1 MNQCHPVREKTV
13 TLQKNPDFLKWSRA
27 IVMIFKKLNK
37 KERSPIAPLRST
49 STWPLHTGSSPI
61 APLRSTSTWPLH
73 TGSSPIAPL
82 RSTSTWPLHTGSS
95 PNRIPLFL
103 KGDIHCCNT
112 TDMNLGDT
120 NIFLNITCIFFYILI
135 ILYMLNQI
143 YIHNIT
149 TLFDKWR
156 MTNENNMCSKIGWK
170 YQTCL
175 MSSDWMKSSLKLQH
189 RSVWLSYTTWFSV
202 DSVSCNLQTGSDF
215 PQIVSTWSD
224 FKIGG
229 NRGNNCVVH
238 SRL

>member
-1 MNQCHPVREKTV
+1 
-13 TLQKNPDFLKWSRA
+13 
-27 IVMIFKKLNK
+27 MIFKKLNK
-37 KERSPIAPLRST
+37 K
-49 STWPLHTGSSPI
+49 GSSPI

-103 KGDIHCCNT
+103 KGDIHCFNT

-120 NIFLNITCIFFYILI
+120 NVFLNITCIFFLHFNNIVHVKSN
-135 ILYMLNQI
+135 LYSQYNHFIWQMKTI
-143 YIHNIT
+143 
-149 TLFDKWR
+149 
-156 MTNENNMCSKIGWK
+156 CSKIGWK

-202 DSVSCNLQTGSDF
+202 DSVSCNRQTVSDF
-215 PQIVSTWSD
+215 PQIASTCSD

>member
-1 MNQCHPVREKTV
+1 M
-13 TLQKNPDFLKWSRA
+13 
-27 IVMIFKKLNK
+27 MIFKKLNK
-37 KERSPIAPLRST
+37 KER
-49 STWPLHTGSSPI
+49 SPI

-120 NIFLNITCIFFYILI
+120 NIFLNITYVFFFKHFDNIVI
-135 ILYMLNQI
+135 VKNNLYSQL
-143 YIHNIT
+143 Y
-149 TLFDKWR
+149 L
-156 MTNENNMCSKIGWK
+156 TNDAWQMKTMCSKIGWK

-189 RSVWLSYTTWFSV
+189 WSMWLSYTTWFSV
-202 DSVSCNLQTGSDF
+202 DSVSCNRQTVSDF
-215 PQIVSTWSD
+215 PQIVSTCSD